1 VTPANPQP
9 LAPALIRRTLTYRWV
24 CLGLLFL
31 SGLLAFFTRLA
42 PAVAIPDLQEAFV
55 LNAAELGLLTSLYLW
70 PFALMQP
77 LAGVLTDVIG
87 PRRTVTAFLVVAGV
101 GQVLFACTPTFPV
114 ALLGRALTGLGASVL
129 YVGAAKIMVQWFRSS
144 EFGTLTGAWTSVA
157 NLGGLSAAAPLMA
170 LIILAGWRTSLGGVG
185 LVMLALA
192 FLVYLFVRNSPSERG
207 LPSLADIDGLPQA
220 QVTSQSI
227 PLRECILVVVREP
240 NTWLLGG
247 YAFLLFGT
255 MTMMQGLWAVPYL
268 MDAYG
273 QTQQAANAL
282 TLWAIG
288 LIAGCTLWGYMAD
301 KIVGSCKGVVL
312 AGAVVYALLWAL
324 LAICPVGLPVG
335 MLWVA
340 MFWGG
345 FFASTWIP
353 SYAQL
358 KNSVPSQVVATAMGI
373 LNLFF
378 WLGGAVYQ
386 QVSGLILAGFP
397 KLDGHTP
404 IAAYQAVFWLCL
416 GSVGLSITL
425 VALSKEHRPAQSTTA

>member
-1 VTPANPQP
+1 
-9 LAPALIRRTLTYRWV
+9 
-24 CLGLLFL
+24 
-31 SGLLAFFTRLA
+31 
-42 PAVAIPDLQEAFV
+42 
-55 LNAAELGLLTSLYLW
+55 
-70 PFALMQP
+70 
-77 LAGVLTDVIG
+77 
-87 PRRTVTAFLVVAGV
+87 
-101 GQVLFACTPTFPV
+101 
-114 ALLGRALTGLGASVL
+114 
-129 YVGAAKIMVQWFRSS
+129 
-144 EFGTLTGAWTSVA
+144 
-157 NLGGLSAAAPLMA
+157 MA
-170 LIILAGWRTSLGGVG
+170 LIILAGWRFSLGGVG

-192 FLVYLFVRNSPSERG
+192 FLVYVFVRNSPSERG

-273 QTQQAANAL
+273 QTQQQAANAL

-312 AGAVVYALLWAL
+312 AEAVVYALLWAL
-324 LAICPVGLPVG
+324 LAICPVGLPVA

-358 KNSVPSQVVATAMGI
+358 KNSVPSQAVATAMGI